1 MRVLI
6 APDSFKGSLGAASAA
21 AALAEGWLSA
31 RPGDQVTRLPLA
43 DGGEGTLDV
52 LAATVPGARWR
63 RAKVTGPGG
72 APVIARWLELPAESP
87 GQQGRGNGA
96 PAEHVRGAAA
106 RSRGLPPLG
115 AKTAV
120 VELARASGL
129 PLLARP
135 DPMGAQ
141 TAGLGELLSRAL
153 DAGVGGILVGLGGSA
168 STDGGTGALAA
179 LGARFLDAAGEPL
192 PSGGGALADLA
203 AVDLSGLRAAPG
215 GGVTCLTDV
224 TAPLLG
230 ARGAAAVFGPQK
242 GADGAQIARL
252 EAGLARLAE
261 VLGGEPAAP
270 GAGAAG
276 GTGYGLAAAWGASL
290 TPGAAELGR
299 LAGLDRALAHADL
312 VITGEGRFDETS
324 LTGKTCGTVIAA
336 AAAAGVPVAVV
347 AGQASAT
354 LTGPG
359 GVPALARVVT
369 LAGLAGGAA
378 AAMAAPRRWLRR
390 AGERLANDMGAES
403 SRYQPENYQA

>member
-1 MRVLI
+1 VRVLI
-6 APDSFKGSLGAASAA
+6 APDSFKGSLGATAAA
-21 AALAEGWLSA
+21 AALAEGWVRV

-52 LAATVPGARWR
+52 LAATVPGARWHR
-63 RAKVTGPGG
+63 GRVTGPGG
-72 APVIARWLELPAESP
+72 APVIARWLELPPEFSGGGSAVPVRE
-87 GQQGRGNGA
+87 GRGA
-96 PAEHVRGAAA
+96 VA
-106 RSRGLPPLG
+106 RSRGLPSLG

-141 TAGLGELLSRAL
+141 TIGLGELLSRAL
-153 DAGVGGILVGLGGSA
+153 GAGVGRILVGLGGSA

-179 LGARFLDAAGEPL
+179 LGARFLDAAGNPL
-192 PSGGGALADLA
+192 SSGGGALVDLA
-203 AVDLSGLRAAPG
+203 AVDLSGLRRAPG

-230 ARGAAAVFGPQK
+230 PRGAAAVFGPQK
-242 GADGAQIARL
+242 GADRAQIARL

-261 VLGGEPAAP
+261 VLGGDPGAA

-276 GTGYGLAAAWGASL
+276 GTGYGLAVAWGASL

-299 LAGLDRALAHADL
+299 LAGLDRALADADL

-336 AAAAGVPVAVV
+336 AAVAGVPVAVV
-347 AGQASAT
+347 AGQAVLAGAASR
-354 LTGPG
+354 PG
-359 GVPALARVVT
+359 TPPVLAR
-369 LAGLAGGAA
+369 AA
-378 AAMAAPRRWLRR
+378 SRPGTPRWPE
-390 AGERLANDMGAES
+390 GPVPS
-403 SRYQPENYQA
+403 SRGLGPAG